1 MNGVAED
8 ANAEKAK
15 QNLMHTAVINNGR
28 KVTKPGQT
36 GPMPMQQGPSQ
47 GQQAQQMALRQQ
59 AAQQQAQHQQQQV
72 LLH

>member
-1 MNGVAED
+1 MMNGVAED

-36 GPMPMQQGPSQ
+36 GPMPMQQG
-47 GQQAQQMALRQQ
+47 QQAQMMALRQQ

>member
-1 MNGVAED
+1 MQRAMMNGVAED

-47 GQQAQQMALRQQ
+47 GQQAQ
-59 AAQQQAQHQQQQV
+59 HQQQQV